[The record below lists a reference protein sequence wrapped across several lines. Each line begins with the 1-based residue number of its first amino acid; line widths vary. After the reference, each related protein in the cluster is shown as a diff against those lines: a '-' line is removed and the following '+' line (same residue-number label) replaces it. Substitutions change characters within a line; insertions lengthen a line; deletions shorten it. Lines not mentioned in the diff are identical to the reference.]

1 MVPLQI
7 HREISFKCGK
17 PSKKSTSIFGG
28 CIITQYIWRVHYHAG
43 YLEGALSCRWICS
56 NLIIF
61 LHLVCSLMQQQIIIS
76 MTIWLGHVHRPVLSF
91 IHFHCYTSSK
101 IQCSG
106 HFTAVCG
113 DSNF

>member
-7 HREISFKCGK
+7 HREISFSVES
-17 PSKKSTSIFGG
+17 PP
-28 CIITQYIWRVHYHAG
+28 RNPLV